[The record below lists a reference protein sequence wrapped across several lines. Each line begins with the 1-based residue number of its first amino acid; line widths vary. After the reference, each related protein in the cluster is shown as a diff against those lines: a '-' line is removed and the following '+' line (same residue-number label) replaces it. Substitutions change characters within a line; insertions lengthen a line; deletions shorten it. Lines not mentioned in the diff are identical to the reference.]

1 MSKLTVFALTSGRS
15 GTLALCEML
24 KRNASHCCT
33 VVHETNNNPWNPSM
47 FGRAIYDHCVG
58 DLDAVRARLRKKS
71 KAVARSRHATYVETS
86 HAFLKSYWD
95 LAHDHFANIKVF
107 HLIRHPLQVA
117 QSEANREAWMNER
130 RSALRTYKGRDGRP
144 YRRWALTGLEP
155 IYGHFD
161 LDRLTLFQRYLV
173 QWIEIENRAMAY
185 LDRFGMHER
194 CLTLHSPRDLNSPQ
208 AVSTILQF
216 LEVEPLRAD
225 PALPGV
231 QNRTPGYETVVGES
245 QARECREV
253 IERLPA
259 QALSIFQRAPYADQE
274 WSALLRP

>member
-1 MSKLTVFALTSGRS
+1 
-15 GTLALCEML
+15 
-24 KRNASHCCT
+24 
-33 VVHETNNNPWNPSM
+33 
-47 FGRAIYDHCVG
+47 
-58 DLDAVRARLRKKS
+58 
-71 KAVARSRHATYVETS
+71 
-86 HAFLKSYWD
+86 
-95 LAHDHFANIKVF
+95 
-107 HLIRHPLQVA
+107 
-117 QSEANREAWMNER
+117 
-130 RSALRTYKGRDGRP
+130 
-144 YRRWALTGLEP
+144 
-155 IYGHFD
+155 
-161 LDRLTLFQRYLV
+161 
-173 QWIEIENRAMAY
+173 MAY